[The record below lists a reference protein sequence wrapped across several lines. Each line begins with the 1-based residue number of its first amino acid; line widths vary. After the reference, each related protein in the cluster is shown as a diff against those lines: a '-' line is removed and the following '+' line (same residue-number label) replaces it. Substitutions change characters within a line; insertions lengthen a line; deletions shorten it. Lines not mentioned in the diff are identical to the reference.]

1 MSYVQGTHIVDLDL
15 DGLALLVL
23 ENRLC
28 FVCSLL
34 EDERRSDFAGVEC
47 HVRPE
52 ALRRLVADERSGV
65 KVAVQDGRVVGY
77 AVFGRPE
84 LFPGRTRL
92 PFELD
97 DTDLLIAALYVI
109 EPAEQAGVD
118 VELLLEIM
126 DFARE
131 TGYDSVQAVCRTD
144 DRPGPEGPVRLF
156 EAAGFRLT
164 EPIDGLA
171 RAEIG
176 LEEWADRQETGED
189 ESSLDPDR

>member
-1 MSYVQGTHIVDLDL
+1 MSYVQGMHIADLDL

-47 HVRPE
+47 QVRPE

-84 LFPGRTRL
+84 LFPSRTRL
-92 PFELD
+92 GFEFD
-97 DTDLLIAALYVI
+97 DTGLLIAALYVT
-109 EPAEQAGVD
+109 EPARQAGVD
-118 VELLLEIM
+118 VMLLLEIM
-126 DFARE
+126 DFAIE
-131 TGYDSVQAVCRTD
+131 AGYEIVQAVCRTD
-144 DRPGPEGPVRLF
+144 DRSGPEGPIRLF

-164 EPIDGLA
+164 EPANGLA
-171 RAEIG
+171 KAEIS
-176 LEEWADRQETGED
+176 LEEWAERQETDD
-189 ESSLDPDR
+189 EESGPNSDI